1 MSDLYVGRQ
10 PIFNRKLR
18 VHAYELLFRSDT
30 GNQANIV
37 CEDAATSRVL
47 VNALS
52 EIGLDKLVGSH
63 QAFINVTD
71 KHLLESDL
79 AVMLPKQC
87 VLEVLETVE
96 PSPEIVAS
104 VQRLS
109 DAGYL
114 VALDDFEFSEA
125 MIPLLKIA
133 DLVKLDVMALQPEGV
148 QKQLEQLRGFD
159 LKLLAEK
166 VETPAEFNAYQDM
179 GFDYFQGYFFAK
191 PSVVQVRAIPAS
203 KLAIMELVAKVN
215 DPEIGLPE
223 LGEIIARDASLSVKT
238 LRYVNSPAVGLAS
251 EVSSVN
257 QALTLLGLDIIRQ
270 WVMIL
275 TLTGIDLEDK
285 SPELFVVMLTRARL
299 CQLVAQKAGLD
310 NSSSYFTIGLL
321 SAIDVLMD
329 APMDQLIEPLPLTR
343 EVKAAL
349 IGFEGDGGDVLRSAI
364 AMEQGMLNEIV
375 YFGLDLD
382 QLNEAYL
389 EALHWADDVYSG
401 I

>member
-30 GNQANIV
+30 GNQANVV

-52 EIGLDKLVGSH
+52 EIGLDKLVGPH

-79 AVMLPKQC
+79 AAMLPKQC

-109 DAGYL
+109 DAGYQI
-114 VALDDFEFSEA
+114 ALDDFEFSEA
-125 MIPLLKIA
+125 MIPLLKVA
-133 DLVKLDVMALQPEGV
+133 DLVKLDVRALEPDGV
-148 QKQLEQLRGFD
+148 KKQLEQLRGFD

-166 VETPAEFNAYQDM
+166 VETPAEFNVYQDM

-215 DPEIGLPE
+215 DPEIGLTE

-285 SPELFVVMLTRARL
+285 SPELFVIMLTRARL
-299 CQLVAQKAGLD
+299 CQLIAQKASLE
-310 NSSSYFTIGLL
+310 NPSSYFTIGLL
-321 SAIDVLMD
+321 SAINVLMD
-329 APMDQLIEPLPLTR
+329 APVDQLVEPLPLTR
-343 EVKAAL
+343 EIKAAL

-375 YFGLDLD
+375 YYGLGLD

-389 EALHWADDVYSG
+389 EALHWADEVYSG

>member
-1 MSDLYVGRQ
+1 MSNLYVGRQ

-18 VHAYELLFRSDT
+18 IHAYELLFRSGI
-30 GNQANIV
+30 GNQANVV

-52 EIGLDKLVGSH
+52 EIGLDKLVGSNP
-63 QAFINVTD
+63 AFINVTD

-79 AVMLPKQC
+79 AAMLPKQC
-87 VLEVLETVE
+87 VLEVLETVK
-96 PSPEIVAS
+96 PTPEIVAA

-109 DAGYL
+109 DAGYQI
-114 VALDDFEFSEA
+114 ALDDFEFSEA
-125 MIPLLKIA
+125 MIPLLKVA
-133 DLVKLDVMALQPEGV
+133 DLVKLDVRALQPEGV
-148 QKQLEQLRGFD
+148 KKQLEQLRGFD

-179 GFDYFQGYFFAK
+179 GFHYFQGYFFAR
-191 PSVVQVRAIPAS
+191 PSVVQVRAIPAN

-215 DPEIGLPE
+215 DPEISLPE

-257 QALTLLGLDIIRQ
+257 QALTLLGLDTIRQ

-285 SPELFVVMLTRARL
+285 SPELFVIMLTRARL
-299 CQLVAQKAGLD
+299 CQLIARKAGLD
-310 NSSSYFTIGLL
+310 NPNSYFTIGLL

-329 APMDQLIEPLPLTR
+329 APMDELIEPLPLTR

-349 IGFEGDGGDVLRSAI
+349 IGFEGEGGDVLRSAI
-364 AMEQGMLNEIV
+364 ALEQGMLNEIV
-375 YFGLDLD
+375 YFGLDME
-382 QLNEAYL
+382 QLNEAYH
-389 EALHWADDVYSG
+389 EALHWADEVYRG

>member
-52 EIGLDKLVGSH
+52 EIGLDKLVGPH

>member
-1 MSDLYVGRQ
+1 MPDLYVGRQ

-18 VHAYELLFRSDT
+18 IHAYELLFRSGT

-37 CEDAATSRVL
+37 CEDEATSRVL

-52 EIGLDKLVGSH
+52 EIGLDKLVDSNL
-63 QAFINVTD
+63 AFINVTD
-71 KHLLESDL
+71 RHLLESDL
-79 AVMLPKQC
+79 AAMLPKQC
-87 VLEVLETVE
+87 VLEVLETVK
-96 PSPEIVAS
+96 PTPEIVAA

-109 DAGYL
+109 DAGYQI
-114 VALDDFEFSEA
+114 ALDDFEFSED
-125 MIPLLKIA
+125 MMPLLKVA

-166 VETPAEFNAYQDM
+166 VETLAEFNAYQDM
-179 GFDYFQGYFFAK
+179 GFHYFQGYFFAR
-191 PSVVQVRAIPAS
+191 PSVVQVQAIPVN

-215 DPEIGLPE
+215 DPEISLPE
-223 LGEIIARDASLSVKT
+223 LGEIIARDAALSVKT
-238 LRYVNSPAVGLAS
+238 LRYVNSPAVGLAA

-275 TLTGIDLEDK
+275 TLTGIDLEEK
-285 SPELFVVMLTRARL
+285 SPELFVIMLARARL
-299 CQLVAQKAGLD
+299 CQLIAKKAGLE
-310 NSSSYFTIGLL
+310 NPSSYFTMGLL

-349 IGFEGDGGDVLRSAI
+349 IGFEGESGEVLRSAI
-364 AMEQGMLNEIV
+364 AMEQGMLNDIV
-375 YFGLDLD
+375 YYGLGME

-389 EALHWADDVYSG
+389 EAMHWADEVYSG